1 MLENTL
7 KFYEQF
13 LPDVGFQIDESE
25 SHALSKYTRGKK
37 GVSFIPVKADGL
49 PVVLGTKENLNK
61 SGDDNVIY
69 HPLTEDAL
77 KGESFTIKI
86 TKDQINSM
94 IRMRFVTCLL
104 GLGRALVEK
113 RNAKVT
119 AKQIKL
125 FNQNPDFDEDALAT
139 LEAILSKAKNS
150 VVSRHVIGIYL
161 HSKNCKFEGH
171 EVKRLAK
178 VSSSLYNVLD
188 SGEKEIWGVK
198 RVKTESGKT
207 IAVKV
212 SSQKAIKQLMD
223 TILPGLNDDQYTSGS
238 NNKTAPYFDALANAY
253 LNVSYQLDTIESTC
267 KSLFHDELS
276 IKPKYEWVQGLT
288 HLAKLAMPIPALRGN
303 LGNDVIGQAA
313 FDVSP
318 GHKPSIKETDK
329 PTTTTTPQSTTSE
342 PAKAEPENTGHPFF
356 GGGQPQQT
364 TQPLVQQPIQQPV
377 TTPMVTPQAQPQAQ
391 GSHPFFGGGGGQPQQ
406 PNNVLTNTGMPR
418 NDDGL
423 F

>member
-7 KFYEQF
+7 KFYEGF
-13 LPDVGFQIDESE
+13 LTDAGFDIDKENE
-25 SHALSKYTRGKK
+25 HALRKYTRKK
-37 GVSFIPVKADGL
+37 TGVSFIPVKADGL
-49 PVVLGTKENLNK
+49 PVVLGTKDNLNK
-61 SGDDNVIY
+61 STDDNVIY

-77 KGESFTIKI
+77 KGESFTVKI

-104 GLGRALVEK
+104 GLGAALVEK

-119 AKQIKL
+119 PKQTKL
-125 FNQNPDFDEDALAT
+125 FNQNPDFDEKALKA
-139 LEAILSKAKNS
+139 LQDILGRAKNS
-150 VVSRHVIGIYL
+150 VVTRHVIGIYL

-178 VSSSLYNVLD
+178 VSSSLYNALD
-188 SGEKEIWGVK
+188 TGEKEIWGVK
-198 RVKTESGKT
+198 NVTFK
-207 IAVKV
+207 A
-212 SSQKAIKQLMD
+212 QKAIKQLID
-223 TILPGLNDDQYTSGS
+223 SILPGINDDQYTHGS
-238 NNKTAPYFDALANAY
+238 NNKTAPYFDSLANAF

-276 IKPKYEWVQGLT
+276 VRPQYEWVEGLT

-313 FDVSP
+313 FDVAP
-318 GHKPSIKETDK
+318 GHKPTISETGKVDAHPNKVAGGEDVTVKE
-329 PTTTTTPQSTTSE
+329 E
-342 PAKAEPENTGHPFF
+342 PVNTGHPMF
-356 GGGQPQQT
+356 GGGQQTQTVTPVATPMTSPMTPQVAPQQSGGH
-364 TQPLVQQPIQQPV
+364 PL
-377 TTPMVTPQAQPQAQ
+377 
-391 GSHPFFGGGGGQPQQ
+391 FGGGNVNTGGQQS
-406 PNNVLTNTGMPR
+406 NVLVNTGMPR